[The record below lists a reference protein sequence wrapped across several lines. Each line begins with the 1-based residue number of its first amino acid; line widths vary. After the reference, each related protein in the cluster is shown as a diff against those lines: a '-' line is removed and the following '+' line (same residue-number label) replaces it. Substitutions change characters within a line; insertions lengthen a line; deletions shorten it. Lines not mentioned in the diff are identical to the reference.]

1 MQHIPENTDDAAN
14 RLRNA
19 RPTRAP
25 DPHSVPQCVEIVD
38 ERSIDRPEAEA
49 FIRDDYARAYGADLR
64 HFLPQLM
71 SLRSRD
77 GALRAALGFRP
88 AYGET
93 LYLEHYLDQPV
104 EHVLRRAV
112 ARAVTRD
119 RLVEVGNLA
128 VAHAGGA
135 RWLIAALTAYL
146 YAAGTEW
153 AVFTAVTALR
163 NAFARLGVELV
174 TLAAADAGRL
184 PEEERPRWGRYY
196 DSAPTVVAANV
207 RQSYQALLRSLGLA
221 EDRHRLRPM
230 WDSARRIGAA
240 AAAA

>member
-1 MQHIPENTDDAAN
+1 MQG
-14 RLRNA
+14 
-19 RPTRAP
+19 
-25 DPHSVPQCVEIVD
+25 VPQRVEILD
-38 ERSIDRPEAEA
+38 ERSAGRPEAEA
-49 FIRDDYARAYGADLR
+49 FIRQDYARAYGADLR

-77 GALRAALGFRP
+77 NALRAVLGFRP
-88 AYGET
+88 ARGT
-93 LYLEHYLDQPV
+93 LLFLEHYLNQPV
-104 EHVLRRAV
+104 ERVLGERIVGAV
-112 ARAVTRD
+112 ARD

-174 TLAAADAGRL
+174 TLATADGGRL
-184 PEEERPRWGRYY
+184 PAEERSRWGRYY
-196 DSAPTVVAANV
+196 DSAPMVVAANV
-207 RQSYQALLRSLGLA
+207 RQSYEALLHSLGLA

-230 WDSARRIGAA
+230 WDSARRVGAA
-240 AAAA
+240 AAAAA